1 MSKRAQRKAE
11 EAEIL
16 RKMYAQDDDT
26 ESSFPDSQDP
36 TESVNGGNQDRTDKK
51 EPLPESKSAGVR
63 AAGLI
68 CETSPG
74 ARTAVTA
81 VIFP

>member
-36 TESVNGGNQDRTDKK
+36 TESVNGGNQGQDRQKGT
-51 EPLPESKSAGVR
+51 A
-63 AAGLI
+63 
-68 CETSPG
+68 PG
-74 ARTAVTA
+74 EQIRQ
-81 VIFP
+81 